1 MFGPEDIIELKELL
15 KGLSK
20 AVIVTHKNPDGDAIG
35 SSLGLYHFLIKKGIQ
50 AQVITPNE
58 YPDFLRWLPS
68 DDTVIRY
75 NTDTEKAKAII
86 DDTEAIFILDLNQMA
101 RMDGLQNPVG
111 ASKATRVL
119 IDHHQLPDQ
128 IADIMLSR
136 PGTSSTSEMV
146 YHLISA
152 LGEEDLLDKN
162 AAECLYTG
170 IMTDTGSFRFSSTTS
185 NTHLAAAALMDL
197 GVEPS
202 LIFEKVENSNSE
214 NRLKLLGY
222 TLSNKMRVFEDQHTC
237 VMELTEDE
245 LAQHEF
251 KKGDTEGL
259 VNYGLSISGVKM
271 SVLFIQQDGIIK
283 ISFRSIGTVPVNM
296 LAKKYF
302 NGGGHVNAAG
312 GMWPGSLDEAVER
325 FIEVLPELHEELRK

>member
-1 MFGPEDIIELKELL
+1 MFEPKDIIELKELL
-15 KGLSK
+15 KGISK

-35 SSLGLYHFLIKKGIQ
+35 SSLGLYHYLIKKGIK

-58 YPDFLRWLPS
+58 YPDFLRWLPG

-75 NTDTEKAKAII
+75 NTNTEKAKAII
-86 DDTEAIFILDLNQMA
+86 NDTEAIFILDLNQMA
-101 RMDGLQNPVG
+101 RMDGLQKPVG
-111 ASKATRVL
+111 ESNATRVL

-136 PGTSSTSEMV
+136 PGVSSTCEMV
-146 YHLISA
+146 YHLIDT
-152 LGEEDLLDKN
+152 LGEADLLDKN
-162 AAECLYTG
+162 AADCLYTG
-170 IMTDTGSFRFSSTTS
+170 IMTDTGSFRFSSTS
-185 NTHLAAAALMDL
+185 ANTHIAAAALMDK

-202 LIFEKVENSNSE
+202 LIFERVENSNSE

-222 TLSNKMRVFEDQHTC
+222 TLSNKMRVLEDQPAC
-237 VMELTEDE
+237 VMFLTEDE
-245 LAQHEF
+245 LEKYEY

-259 VNYGLSISGVKM
+259 VNYGLSISGVRM

-283 ISFRSIGTVPVNM
+283 ISFRSIGTVPVNL

-312 GMWPGSLDEAVER
+312 GMWPGAMDDAIER